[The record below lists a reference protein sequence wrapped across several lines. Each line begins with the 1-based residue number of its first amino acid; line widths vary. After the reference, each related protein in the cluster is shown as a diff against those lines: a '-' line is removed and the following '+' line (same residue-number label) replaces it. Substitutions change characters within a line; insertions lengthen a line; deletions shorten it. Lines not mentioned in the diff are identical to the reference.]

1 VVRRPTLALRQP
13 PGSSVSRQVAQQDSC
28 LTHASGNRYE
38 GIVLVDQ
45 KWVVGAPSPDDKTDS
60 KKLDKMT
67 VAQIIAKGSKASGVK
82 MAMGS
87 EVLHFRAGD

>member
-1 VVRRPTLALRQP
+1 M
-13 PGSSVSRQVAQQDSC
+13 
-28 LTHASGNRYE
+28 
-38 GIVLVDQ
+38 DQ
-45 KWVVGAPSPDDKTDS
+45 KWVVGSPSPDDKTDS

-82 MAMGS
+82 MTMGR

>member
-1 VVRRPTLALRQP
+1 MVRLPTVGLRQP
-13 PGSSVSRQVAQQDSC
+13 GSATATGHCFDTFSWVWY
-28 LTHASGNRYE
+28 RYE

-45 KWVVGAPSPDDKTDS
+45 KWVVGSPSPDDKTDS

-82 MAMGS
+82 MTMGR
-87 EVLHFRAGD
+87 EILHFRAGD